1 MLTSRKISVLH
12 LIQTIGYGGVET
24 AVINWLRKI
33 DRSRFDV
40 HLVCFANP
48 GQTEAPFVEA
58 AERQGLTVMKVPWS
72 RRKPFLKSAR
82 SVARILRENRVDILH
97 THNSYANWV
106 GLITRWMVPVKII
119 TTLYVWDKLEWK
131 RNVQQVID
139 RWVIPYFDMIS
150 AHCEKTYEQTM
161 AFGIPASR
169 LRTLICGYETQ
180 RAENLSP
187 EERKKRRR
195 EMSIEDD
202 HVLIVN
208 VARLYPEKAQDFLMK
223 CFRKVLEKHPR
234 ARLWILGVG
243 PSEEYLK
250 KCRSDLGLEDS
261 VQFLGFINDLAP
273 LLSLVDIQVD
283 PARAAGVSLAIC
295 SGMAAGLPIISADV
309 GGLWEVLK

>member
-131 RNVQQVID
+131 RNVQH
-139 RWVIPYFDMIS
+139 RSM
-150 AHCEKTYEQTM
+150 
-161 AFGIPASR
+161 
-169 LRTLICGYETQ
+169 GY
-180 RAENLSP
+180 P
-187 EERKKRRR
+187 
-195 EMSIEDD
+195 
-202 HVLIVN
+202 
-208 VARLYPEKAQDFLMK
+208 
-223 CFRKVLEKHPR
+223 
-234 ARLWILGVG
+234 IL
-243 PSEEYLK
+243 
-250 KCRSDLGLEDS
+250 
-261 VQFLGFINDLAP
+261 
-273 LLSLVDIQVD
+273 
-283 PARAAGVSLAIC
+283 
-295 SGMAAGLPIISADV
+295 
-309 GGLWEVLK
+309 